1 MNDRFYVRYF
11 NKNTKEFEY
20 HKIGAINTKPYT
32 DCTIYEEG
40 QFCTGL
46 HDKNGKFIY
55 EGDIIK
61 CYFMNDDTGI
71 LDYDIMKVIFDIKA
85 AAFGLI
91 GLKTKN
97 IEYFS
102 DFEFDP
108 KEYKVIGNIF
118 ENMRLLNDR

>member
-46 HDKNGKFIY
+46 HDKNGKLIY
-55 EGDIIK
+55 EGDILK
-61 CYFMNDDTGI
+61 DDSNI
-71 LDYDIMKVIFDIKA
+71 IASVYWEEEEVKFIFIEKSHYVIDISKSICDE
-85 AAFGLI
+85 
-91 GLKTKN
+91 
-97 IEYFS
+97 IE
-102 DFEFDP
+102 
-108 KEYKVIGNIF
+108 VIGNIY
-118 ENMRLLNDR
+118 ENKELLNDH